1 MNDSLC
7 AIYFPWIGISMTETR
22 FILFLTILKVMQE
35 ISFDNIQNAFEYK
48 SDAEINR
55 AYWLFKAIS
64 NNTLVK
70 AGPVLV
76 DIALKLHL
84 PISGIVKATLFKH
97 FCGGENIN
105 ECYETVEQLAKFNV
119 GSILDYSVEG
129 KEEESE
135 FDHSAEEILATV
147 ERAKGDP
154 HIPFCVFKITGL
166 GRFALLEKVSAH
178 KQLSSEEEQEYA
190 KVQQRVKNICE
201 RAFKNNVPIFIDAEE
216 SWIQQAIDDLATGMM
231 MLFNKERAIVYN
243 TIQLY
248 RHDRLEFLKQSLQ
261 HAIENN
267 YRLGEKLVR
276 GAYMEKERKRAAE
289 MGYPT
294 PIQPD
299 KAASDRD
306 YDAAL
311 KFCIE
316 HLNRVS
322 ICAGTHNEQSSMML
336 VHLMQQNQIVSSDK
350 RIYFSQLL
358 GMSDHIS
365 FNLAKAGYN
374 VCKYIP
380 YGPVKA
386 VLPYLM
392 RRAQENTS
400 IRGQMGRELILLSE
414 ERKRRKREKKIQLI

>member
-1 MNDSLC
+1 
-7 AIYFPWIGISMTETR
+7 
-22 FILFLTILKVMQE
+22 MQQ
-35 ISFDNIQNAFEYK
+35 ISFDNIKNAFEYK

-55 AYWLFKAIS
+55 SYWLFKAIS

-105 ECYETVEQLAKFNV
+105 ECYETVEQLARFHV

-129 KEEESE
+129 KEEEAE

-154 HIPFCVFKITGL
+154 HISFCVFKVTGL
-166 GRFALLEKVSAH
+166 ARLDLLEKVSAR
-178 KQLSSEEEQEYA
+178 KQLSAEEENEFA
-190 KVQQRVKNICE
+190 KVKQRVKNICE

-216 SWIQQAIDDLATGMM
+216 TWIQQAIDDMATDMM
-231 MLFNKERAIVYN
+231 KLFNKERAIVYN
-243 TIQLY
+243 TIQMY
-248 RHDRLEFLKQSLQ
+248 RHDRLEFLKQSHQ
-261 HAIENN
+261 HALANN
-267 YRLGEKLVR
+267 YKLGEKIVR
-276 GAYMEKERKRAAE
+276 GAYMEKERKRASDL
-289 MGYPT
+289 GYSS

-299 KAASDRD
+299 KAASDDD

-311 KFCIE
+311 KYCVE
-316 HLNRVS
+316 HIDHIS
-322 ICAGTHNEQSSMML
+322 ICAGTHNEQSSMLL
-336 VHLMQQNQIVSSDK
+336 VHLMQQNNIAPTDQ

-374 VCKYIP
+374 VCKYVP

-392 RRAQENTS
+392 RRSQENTS
-400 IRGQMGRELILLSE
+400 ISGQMGRELNLLTQ
-414 ERKRRKREKKIQLI
+414 ERKRRQEVK

>member
-1 MNDSLC
+1 
-7 AIYFPWIGISMTETR
+7 
-22 FILFLTILKVMQE
+22 MQQV
-35 ISFDNIQNAFEYK
+35 SFDNIKNAFEYK

-55 AYWLFKAIS
+55 SYWLFKAIS

-105 ECYETVEQLAKFNV
+105 ECYETVEQLAKFHV

-129 KEEESE
+129 KEEEAE

-154 HIPFCVFKITGL
+154 HISFCVFKVTGL
-166 GRFALLEKVSAH
+166 ARLDLLEKVSAR
-178 KQLSSEEEQEYA
+178 KQISAEEESEFA
-190 KVQQRVKNICE
+190 KVKQRVKNICE
-201 RAFKNNVPIFIDAEE
+201 LAFKNNVPIFIDAEE
-216 SWIQQAIDDLATGMM
+216 TWIQQAIDDMATDMM
-231 MLFNKERAIVYN
+231 MLYNKERAIIYN
-243 TIQLY
+243 TIQMY
-248 RHDRLEFLKQSLQ
+248 RHDRLEFLKRSYQ
-261 HAIENN
+261 HALANN
-267 YRLGEKLVR
+267 YKLGEKIVR
-276 GAYMEKERKRAAE
+276 GAYMEKERKRACE
-289 MGYPT
+289 LGYPS

-299 KAASDRD
+299 KAASDLD

-311 KFCIE
+311 KFCVE
-316 HLNRVS
+316 HIDQIS
-322 ICAGTHNEQSSMML
+322 ICAGTHNEQSSMLL
-336 VHLMQQNQIVSSDK
+336 VHLMQQNNIAPTDQ

-374 VCKYIP
+374 VCKYVP

-392 RRAQENTS
+392 RRSQENTS
-400 IRGQMGRELILLSE
+400 ISGQMGRELNLLSQ
-414 ERKRRKREKKIQLI
+414 ERKRRKEEK

>member
-1 MNDSLC
+1 
-7 AIYFPWIGISMTETR
+7 
-22 FILFLTILKVMQE
+22 MQQV
-35 ISFDNIQNAFEYK
+35 SFDNIKNAFEYK

-55 AYWLFKAIS
+55 SYWLFKAIS

-105 ECYETVEQLAKFNV
+105 ECYETVEQLARFHV

-129 KEEESE
+129 KEEEAE

-154 HIPFCVFKITGL
+154 HISFCVFKVTGL
-166 GRFALLEKVSAH
+166 ARLDLLEKVSAR
-178 KQLSSEEEQEYA
+178 KQLSAEEENEFA
-190 KVQQRVKNICE
+190 KVKQRVKNICE

-216 SWIQQAIDDLATGMM
+216 TWIQQAIDDMATDMM
-231 MLFNKERAIVYN
+231 KLFNKERAIVYN
-243 TIQLY
+243 TIQMY
-248 RHDRLEFLKQSLQ
+248 RHDRLEFLKQSHQ
-261 HAIENN
+261 HALANN
-267 YRLGEKLVR
+267 YKLGEKIVR
-276 GAYMEKERKRAAE
+276 GAYMEKERKRASDL
-289 MGYPT
+289 GYSS

-299 KAASDRD
+299 KAASDDD

-311 KFCIE
+311 KYCVE
-316 HLNRVS
+316 HIDHIS
-322 ICAGTHNEQSSMML
+322 ICAGTHNEQSSMLL
-336 VHLMQQNQIVSSDK
+336 VHLMQQNNIAPTDQ

-374 VCKYIP
+374 VCKYVP

-392 RRAQENTS
+392 RRSQENTS
-400 IRGQMGRELILLSE
+400 ISGQMGRELNLLTQ
-414 ERKRRKREKKIQLI
+414 ERKRRQEVK